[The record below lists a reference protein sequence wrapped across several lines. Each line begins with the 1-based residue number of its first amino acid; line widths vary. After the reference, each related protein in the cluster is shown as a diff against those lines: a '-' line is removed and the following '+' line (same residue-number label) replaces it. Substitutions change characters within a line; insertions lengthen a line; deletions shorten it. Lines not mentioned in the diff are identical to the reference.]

1 MENPGGEITEKIVMT
16 TLIDSHCHLN
26 YEYTPKTTD
35 DLVREA
41 TESGVSHLV
50 TIGTEIATLQA
61 TSEIAEKYANVYFTA
76 GVHPHESETMQDADI
91 GVLEKFAKHKKCR
104 AIGEIGLDYYY
115 KHSAREPQIKRLRDQ
130 LDLALR
136 VSQPIVVHSREAEED
151 LLPELTMYAK
161 SVPQG
166 QPIGAIHC
174 FTGTRKFGEACMDL
188 GFLISFSGILT
199 FKTATDLQE
208 CAKAFPLEKL
218 MVETDSP
225 YLAPIPMRGKKC
237 EPAMVRFTALKLAEL
252 KGISLDEVAR
262 VTSANARAMFRI

>member
-1 MENPGGEITEKIVMT
+1 MAEP

-26 YEYTPKTTD
+26 YEYTPKSTD

-41 TESGVSHLV
+41 TESGVSHMV

-76 GVHPHESETMQDADI
+76 GVHPHESETMKDEDI
-91 GVLEKFAKHKKCR
+91 AVLEKFARHKKCR

-130 LDLALR
+130 LDLALK
-136 VSQPIVVHSREAEED
+136 VGQPIVVHSREAEED

-161 SVPQG
+161 SFPQG
-166 QPIGAIHC
+166 EKNKDGTPRPIGAIHC
-174 FTGTRKFGEACMDL
+174 FTGTRAFGEACMNL

-199 FKTATDLQE
+199 FKSATDLQE
-208 CAKAFPLEKL
+208 CARAFPLEKL

-237 EPAMVRFTALKLAEL
+237 EPAMVRYTAVKLAEL
-252 KGISLDEVAR
+252 KGVTLDEVAR
-262 VTSANARAMFRI
+262 VTSANAKAMFRI